1 VDNFGREPAVDR
13 RLLGMSEPADTELS
27 ARVHFLEGEVRR
39 IRGRLAEL
47 TGDVG
52 VAKLLASEADR
63 EVADL
68 RAVLNGHTR
77 VLNAL
82 RSDMTDLRTDMTDL
96 RNHVDAGFAEMREGF
111 AVVGVGMA
119 QITAQ
124 LRNIEESG

>member
-1 VDNFGREPAVDR
+1 MALPPVDNFGRASAVHR
-13 RLLGMSEPADTELS
+13 RLLDMSEPADTELS

-82 RSDMTDLRTDMTDL
+82 RSDMTDLR
-96 RNHVDAGFAEMREGF
+96 NHVDAGFTEMREGF

-119 QITAQ
+119 QLTAQ